1 MRFAHPDLDLDRDD
15 DSGAASAWDLG
26 PELAWEESQLA
37 ALDLVPGPRRA
48 HSARAAAPPSP
59 LNRRKRILVSKNPSL
74 DHHAVAT
81 VLTVPV
87 DVSANAASTI
97 PVDALSVLR
106 AAAIAAIEARD
117 AIDDCFC
124 PAWAEAHREAVVAC
138 HQAVAEM
145 ERLAKNPATRYG
157 SWRTPADVELMVLG
171 YL

>member
-1 MRFAHPDLDLDRDD
+1 
-15 DSGAASAWDLG
+15 
-26 PELAWEESQLA
+26 
-37 ALDLVPGPRRA
+37 
-48 HSARAAAPPSP
+48 
-59 LNRRKRILVSKNPSL
+59 VSKNP
-74 DHHAVAT
+74 D
-81 VLTVPV
+81 LTAISILSI
-87 DVSANAASTI
+87 DAASTI
-97 PVDALSVLR
+97 PIDTLSVLR

-145 ERLAKNPATRYG
+145 ERLAKNPKTRYG